1 MLVNLRNNL
10 GKPVLLFGFILAAI
24 CFGFSEQPTFMLLL
38 TIAQLIFIP
47 AMIKMVV
54 DLPRGGDAIIAVM
67 MIAVTM
73 LHWWTEGWLAIV
85 LALIYVVYTVFI
97 ASLGVN
103 RFLQRGFTNIAE
115 ISIDIGLMY
124 LFIGGLWFFAFIAKI
139 DTGFPPLITW
149 LTAIHFHYSA
159 CLLVISLGLF
169 GRIHQS
175 RLFNAILVVIWCGP
189 FLVALGITFS
199 KILEVFS
206 VGLYIIAIYG
216 LFILALKTKFPA
228 IQGLLLRISY
238 GSLCITILWSIMY
251 ALSNLLGHSFVGIP
265 EMLKSHGVINGVF
278 FGAVGVLAWAIAV
291 PKRTHQS
298 VQFPVSQIRGK
309 LREQNDPYPGLVDA
323 LHDFVDTTALSPVI
337 PHFYEQTEQY
347 RLKASVKWKAWFK
360 PFALIYQGFSR
371 YIQQLN
377 LPLSSQQIEMTGR
390 IIKIDE
396 QQDGRPAPRAW
407 IRAIDKQTTFVAI
420 YSKHT
425 TDQTTYMNIA
435 LPLPFSTMIGV
446 LYLYEENGCL
456 HLTSAHDGDAGIYL
470 AIHRFLFQLPLQEHF
485 VITAK
490 NEILT
495 AVHKMRIFRLP
506 FLQIDYQI
514 EKK

>member
-73 LHWWTEGWLAIV
+73 LHWTEGWLAIV

-265 EMLKSHGVINGVF
+265 EMLKFHGVINGVF

-291 PKRTHQS
+291 PKRTHQP
-298 VQFPVSQIRGK
+298 VQFPVSHIRGK
-309 LREQNDPYPGLVDA
+309 LREQNDPHPGLVDA

-347 RLKASVKWKAWFK
+347 R
-360 PFALIYQGFSR
+360 
-371 YIQQLN
+371 
-377 LPLSSQQIEMTGR
+377 
-390 IIKIDE
+390 
-396 QQDGRPAPRAW
+396 
-407 IRAIDKQTTFVAI
+407 
-420 YSKHT
+420 
-425 TDQTTYMNIA
+425 
-435 LPLPFSTMIGV
+435 
-446 LYLYEENGCL
+446 
-456 HLTSAHDGDAGIYL
+456 
-470 AIHRFLFQLPLQEHF
+470 
-485 VITAK
+485 
-490 NEILT
+490 
-495 AVHKMRIFRLP
+495 
-506 FLQIDYQI
+506 
-514 EKK
+514 